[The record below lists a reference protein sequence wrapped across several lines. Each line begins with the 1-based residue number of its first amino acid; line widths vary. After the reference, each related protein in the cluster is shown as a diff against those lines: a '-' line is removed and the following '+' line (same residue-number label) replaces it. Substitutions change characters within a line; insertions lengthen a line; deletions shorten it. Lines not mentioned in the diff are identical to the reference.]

1 MDTAADSEAASKIQ
15 ERVTTRWDVLMRG
28 MQYIADIAARHD
40 ENVVDVFFLCSKL
53 TKTNIKDSR
62 EILDRLNKVN
72 LEMNTGGTYFEPV
85 LSPILSS
92 YTLKY
97 KEYFNARNADELVDP
112 PKPMNIIVLT
122 DGGANDPKQTQD
134 LLVRVA
140 RELDAMWAP
149 SYQLGIQF
157 VQVGDDPRATKYL
170 KILDDQLKKMYDV
183 RDMVDTTSFI
193 FTEDGTALGDKLLKI
208 LLRAMDK
215 ALDNVE
221 EEEEDPYKNL

>member
-1 MDTAADSEAASKIQ
+1 MKT
-15 ERVTTRWDVLMRG
+15 WLMSS
-28 MQYIADIAARHD
+28 
-40 ENVVDVFFLCSKL
+40 FFCSKL

-183 RDMVDTTSFI
+183 RDVRLTLYVWF
-193 FTEDGTALGDKLLKI
+193 
-208 LLRAMDK
+208 
-215 ALDNVE
+215 
-221 EEEEDPYKNL
+221 